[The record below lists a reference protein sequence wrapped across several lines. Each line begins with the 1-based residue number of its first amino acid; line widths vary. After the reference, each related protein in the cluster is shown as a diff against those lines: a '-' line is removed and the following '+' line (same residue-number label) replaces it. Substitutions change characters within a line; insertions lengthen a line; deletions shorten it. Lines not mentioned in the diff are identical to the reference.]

1 MSISGNAVFD
11 LTLRQIP
18 QEFKNE
24 INCNLF
30 DVYYYFVLLVLY
42 AVGVFVSQAVNGAE
56 GGGSRRPSSARRQSQ
71 LDPEESKARIA
82 QQLRDAD
89 KILACEE
96 QAGPGRPA
104 DGQTT

>member
-1 MSISGNAVFD
+1 MV
-11 LTLRQIP
+11 
-18 QEFKNE
+18 
-24 INCNLF
+24 
-30 DVYYYFVLLVLY
+30 VV
-42 AVGVFVSQAVNGAE
+42 VSQAVNGAE

-96 QAGPGRPA
+96 PAAVGLRAQPQGTPHPQGPGRPA
-104 DGQTT
+104 DGQAT